1 MAKEDPNSHTKK
13 LSMDKAGLQSF
24 LDDRVLPFKDE
35 IRKIGLDDVSNGP
48 TMATLIGDADITK
61 EGFDSYDTGKPLG
74 IGFMLQAANL
84 GGKGEQLNK
93 AVGKTATDLTTLYEE
108 QTKLFKDIEDNLRD
122 TIDTL
127 FKAQSDNLLS
137 IDGQEFLDVFE
148 DVDEDLQGGGK
159 SGGSGGGDDSDE

>member
-35 IRKIGLDDVSNGP
+35 VRKIGEDDPSTGP
-48 TMATLIGDADITK
+48 SMATLIGDADITDK
-61 EGFDSYDTGKPLG
+61 GFDSYDTGKPLG
-74 IGFMLQAANL
+74 IGFMLQAENL
-84 GGKGEQLNK
+84 GGKGEELNK

-108 QTKLFKDIEDNLRD
+108 QTKLFKDVEDNLRD

-127 FKAQSDNLLS
+127 FKAQNDNLLS
-137 IDGQEFLDVFE
+137 IDGQDFLDVFE
-148 DVDEDLQGGGK
+148 DVDSDLSGGGAGGGK
-159 SGGSGGGDDSDE
+159 DKDDE